1 VAEEMQSSHPTG
13 SVSTNLPFWE
23 ELDDKHFEEFCTAF
37 LNLNPVIHCHRG
49 GKVVGVKILSALR
62 QLTGQ
67 PQFGADIL
75 AKAEKGEQWLF
86 QCKRVQ
92 GLGPA
97 QLDEAARLAE
107 VGSPMMDQY
116 VLVVTCGLRTDAQ
129 RGVVGRPKWLIWDAS
144 RLTTETQRLGVRDGM
159 SLVRRFFGKDRAK
172 QLFPSSDQPLQT
184 WGDFFERDLSADRVY
199 FHHRVE
205 YVPIRGVLE
214 ELENFARTGAGK
226 ALVLSA
232 AGGQGKS
239 RLLLEL
245 ARRLEG
251 PPKPVAVRF
260 LNPGRSG
267 LTEEQT
273 DLLGREEQDL
283 LLIVDDAHR
292 LDAALG
298 DVARAATRAK
308 RVRLLVATRPHA
320 LEAVSNLLYRNGY
333 EERME
338 KPVRMRAWG
347 LEDIHRLA
355 QHVLRP
361 DKRWQAAHLMG
372 LADKCPLL
380 VVIGG
385 GLINAG
391 ALPGV
396 IADHE
401 TFRQRVFTGFKKDI
415 LERQPAANRERMDR
429 LIRFLSLVSP
439 APGKELLSN
448 KLAEIIGCTPTDVA
462 EDLEA
467 LKVAGLVVEN
477 REGARLYPD
486 LFADAVLLDAS
497 LDSSREAS
505 FFIQTALAK
514 LSFTDFPALMRNV
527 AQADW
532 EARSRRGA
540 QGSLFAPIWREF
552 VRRFEQSDWRAPN
565 ENLSRFVQS
574 TFNENP
580 APKPQDR
587 DDLLNAWAAFA
598 IYLPERTLEVAQM
611 AVSSVEAPSGPPTPK
626 SVDKPAIRPDLSI
639 LLTPLLL
646 PIATWHPTHADEALD
661 MLWSLDADQPVAN
674 RLPTSNPISAIADAG
689 RFAAHKPLSS
699 SESVIRWLEGKLQDP
714 RAVERLREQ
723 PWLLSALLKP
733 FFARLVESSWTTER
747 AVTFSISPVAVE
759 ATRRIRKRALALAE
773 RFLCSADEVLAS
785 AAVPVLGEAIRKMHG
800 RFRFEPTPKDHALW
814 QADRLEALSV
824 LQRAIAAQS
833 KSPLL
838 LFQIRRLLLGCA
850 EYDPDAA
857 VVERCKQLLAEVPDS
872 FDLRVARALGS
883 WAHDEIKVQPGP
895 NSLPE
900 AKEAKRRWD
909 AFCREVAREA
919 SNRHPDAR
927 AFCAFLARWVKALAA
942 SGFPAQAHVVI
953 EPVAALSETWSGAL
967 LDELVNSSDATL
979 DGFLWAALLR
989 AKSDAPEH
997 YLKALEGLFARGRP
1011 SQVCSLVRFL
1021 GAQGMQGSGLDH
1033 VERDA
1038 LRALVRRTDEDVV
1051 CEIATALG
1059 LQFSKEPAWALEL
1072 LCGLKPQGKR
1082 GLVAILEALARL
1094 AQEHAAELDG
1104 GLMAKCLRN
1113 LGDYPAEHI
1122 DDDHDLQVLAEKFPK
1137 QLYECLRG
1145 ILDEAHGGSPA
1156 LAVAQIFSG
1165 RIPFARIEDHSYVA
1179 REVQTQWAKALAGG
1193 PGVGE
1198 RLFLAHSLIGSMPE
1212 AAPSLLARFIKESAT
1227 TEELKLATRLAAP
1240 QGSDFVFRFPDLVRE
1255 LLTRSQVL
1263 GVGKEVQQALW
1274 LAACGG
1280 PGGYTNGH
1288 LDPESRYICERAE
1301 DLANRYAG
1309 DPALASFYRGISQ
1322 SERIDQKELQR
1333 RWEEDEEES

>member
-1 VAEEMQSSHPTG
+1 MNSSHAAG
-13 SVSTNLPFWE
+13 EASANLPFE
-23 ELDDKHFEEFCTAF
+23 GMDHGKFEEYCTAF
-37 LNLNPVIHCHRG
+37 LNFNPIIHCERG
-49 GKVVGVKILSALR
+49 GHVVTVKILSAL
-62 QLTGQ
+62 QLQTGQ
-67 PQFGADIL
+67 PQDGADIL
-75 AKAEKGEQWLF
+75 AQAERGEKWLF
-86 QCKRVQ
+86 QCKRRRSF
-92 GLGPA
+92 GPA
-97 QLDEAARLAE
+97 KVRNAVELAE
-107 VGSPMMDQY
+107 TGFPMKDQY
-116 VLVVTCGLRTDAQ
+116 VLFVTRKLSPRAQEEVDA
-129 RGVVGRPKWLIWDAS
+129 RPKWLIWDAS
-144 RLTTETQRLGVRDGM
+144 RLTSETSRLRPRDGIL
-159 SLVRRFFGKDRAK
+159 LVQRFFGKDWVRR
-172 QLFPSSDQPLQT
+172 LFPWGDQPLQT
-184 WGDFFERDLSADRVY
+184 WGEFFERDLSADRAY

-205 YVPIRGVLE
+205 YVPIGGVLE

-267 LTEEQT
+267 LTEDQT

-298 DVARAATRAK
+298 DVARAATRGK

-320 LEAVSNLLYRNGY
+320 LEAVSSLLCRSGY

-338 KPVRMRAWG
+338 KPVRMRPWG
-347 LEDIHRLA
+347 LEDVQRLA

-361 DKRWQAAHLMG
+361 DKRWQAAHLTG
-372 LADKCPLL
+372 LADRCPLL

-439 APGKELLSN
+439 VPRNELLFN
-448 KLAEIIGCTPTDVA
+448 KAAEIIGCSRMDA
-462 EDLEA
+462 AGDLEA
-467 LKVAGLVVEN
+467 LKVARLVVEN
-477 REGARLYPD
+477 RDGARLYPD
-486 LFADAVLLDAS
+486 LFADAVLLDAC
-497 LDSSREAS
+497 LDRSGEAS
-505 FFIQTALAK
+505 FFIQNALAK
-514 LSFTDFPALMRNV
+514 LSFTDFPAVMRNV

-532 EARSRRGA
+532 EARSKRGA
-540 QGSLFAPIWREF
+540 KCSLFAPIWKE
-552 VRRFEQSDWRAPN
+552 VAHRFEQASWRAPD

-574 TFNENP
+574 TINENP
-580 APKPQDR
+580 PPKPPDR
-587 DDLLNAWAAFA
+587 DDLLSAWAAFA

-611 AVSSVEAPSGPPTPK
+611 AISSVEAPGSNPAPE
-626 SVDKPAIRPDLSI
+626 SEDKPAIRPDLSI

-646 PIATWHPTHADEALD
+646 PIATWHPTHAEEALD
-661 MLWSLDADQPVAN
+661 MLLSLDADQPVAN

-714 RAVERLREQ
+714 SAVERLRRQ

-733 FFARLVESSWTTER
+733 FFARLIESSWTTER
-747 AVTFSISPVAVE
+747 AVTFSVSPVAVE
-759 ATRRIRKRALALAE
+759 VTRRTRGRALALAE
-773 RFLCSADEVLAS
+773 GFLCSGEEVLAS

-814 QADRLEALSV
+814 RADRLEALSV

-909 AFCREVAREA
+909 AFCREVAQEA
-919 SNRHPDAR
+919 LNHHTDAK
-927 AFCAFLARWVKALAA
+927 AFCAFIARWVKTIAA
-942 SGFPAQAHVVI
+942 SGSPAQAHVLI
-953 EPVAALSETWSGAL
+953 DPVAALSETWSGAL

-979 DGFLWAALLR
+979 DCFLWAALLR

-1021 GAQGMQGSGLDH
+1021 GAQGTQGSGLDH
-1033 VERDA
+1033 VERDT

-1137 QLYECLRG
+1137 QLYECLRD

-1179 REVQTQWAKALAGG
+1179 REVRTQWAKALAGG

-1263 GVGKEVQQALW
+1263 GVGKDVQQTLW

-1280 PGGYTNGH
+1280 PRGYTNGR
-1288 LDPESRYICERAE
+1288 LDPEFRYICERAE
-1301 DLANRYAG
+1301 DLANRYGG
-1309 DPALASFYRGISQ
+1309 DPVLARFYRGISQ